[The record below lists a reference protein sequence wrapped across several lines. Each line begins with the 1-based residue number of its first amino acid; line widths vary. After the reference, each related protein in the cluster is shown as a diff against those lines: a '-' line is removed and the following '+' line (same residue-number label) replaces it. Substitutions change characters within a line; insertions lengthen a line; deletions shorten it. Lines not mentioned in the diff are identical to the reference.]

1 MKKVKDILPSI
12 FYLLLIALIVT
23 PIVLAL
29 TYKPFNEA
37 IFGEKVS
44 SEYRLKEGI
53 NYIGLDFRSKDRAF
67 RILKENENIS
77 LIADYKNGEWDNV
90 INDSSNSLFFW
101 NNFKL
106 KEYNGYLVITDS
118 DTVLTLDGRKRKDE
132 IKFDFKQGEYL
143 IGGLDSS
150 TSSEL
155 IERFKSEGVEVLGTS
170 VWSKSKSHFE
180 SFVVDSNK
188 IYGNDIDLSTKE
200 GIFIKI
206 K

>member
-23 PIVLAL
+23 PIVLAI

-53 NYIGLDFRSKDRAF
+53 NYIGLDFRSNDRAF

-77 LIADYKNGEWDNV
+77 LIADYKNGEWDNI
-90 INDSSNSLFFW
+90 INESSNSIFFW

-118 DTVLTLDGRKRKDE
+118 DTVLTLEGRKKRNQ

-143 IGGLDSS
+143 IGGLDYS
-150 TSSEL
+150 TASEL
-155 IERFKSEGVEVLGTS
+155 IEKFKNEGIEVLGTS
-170 VWSKSKSHFE
+170 VWSTPKSHFE
-180 SFVVDSNK
+180 SFVIDNNK
-188 IYGNDIDLSTKE
+188 IFGNDIDLSKKE
-200 GIFIKI
+200 GIFLKI